1 LVELSTNV
9 NYITNFALG
18 AFPNL
23 CRVINKRPSNP
34 FSLSDRTRTIAL
46 MNSLDQLVSEI
57 KSARPSAQNL
67 LELTSLSRYELTPDG
82 RVELLAALEK
92 HLSWL
97 TSHINEVTYLISLDQ
112 PGALSGG
119 AFEGYGATGG
129 AITSELNDQER
140 EEIAAA
146 LRISPNTAQHRI
158 DTANLLVHHLPETTR
173 ALAEGAIST
182 AHANVIARES
192 APLIYGG
199 AEKSVIAKIEA
210 KALASAEFSTPNQI
224 AVAIRKAVALASPQE
239 LEERFNSAREERKV
253 ICYPERD
260 GMSTISAL
268 LTAPDAR
275 LIMRSLERRISEVK
289 DLSKSADQRRAD
301 AFVQLLTRDEVER
314 NSAGAGNAGA
324 GNAGAGNAGAGN
336 AGAGNAGAGNAG
348 AGNAGA
354 GKNSQ
359 SATSFSTQKTL
370 PKKSAMTINVIVD
383 LPTLLGLAD
392 NPAELSGYGAI
403 PASLARELATSNQ
416 WRRFITDPISGELL
430 ECGRERY
437 QPPDFLVDFI
447 SARDK
452 TCRFPGCRRSAELSD
467 IDHAIPWDEGGE
479 TNPENLGALCRRHH
493 RLKTHGGWKI
503 VSNADGSC
511 TWKSPYGRE
520 YFVPARPIHDV
531 A

>member
-1 LVELSTNV
+1 
-9 NYITNFALG
+9 
-18 AFPNL
+18 
-23 CRVINKRPSNP
+23 
-34 FSLSDRTRTIAL
+34 
-46 MNSLDQLVSEI
+46 MNSLDQRVSEI
-57 KSARPSAQNL
+57 KIARPSAQNL

-119 AFEGYGATGG
+119 AFEGYGSSGA

-158 DTANLLVHHLPETTR
+158 DTANLLVHHLPDTTR

-199 AEKSVIAKIEA
+199 ADKAVIAKIEA

-224 AVAIRKAVALASPQE
+224 AVAIRKAVAQASPQE

-253 ICYPERD
+253 LCYPERD

-275 LIMRSLERRISEVK
+275 LIMRSLEKRISEIK

-301 AFVQLLTRDEVER
+301 AFVELLTRENIELNRAARVGRSIPESS
-314 NSAGAGNAGA
+314 SAGSSTTDSYSSGSTGTGGA
-324 GNAGAGNAGAGN
+324 ISGSTGTGGAISGSTSTGGAISGS
-336 AGAGNAGAGNAG
+336 GAPTNT
-348 AGNAGA
+348 
-354 GKNSQ
+354 SQ
-359 SATSFSTQKTL
+359 SDASPSPQKTF

-437 QPPDFLVDFI
+437 QPPDALIDFI
-447 SARDK
+447 NARDK

-467 IDHAIPWDEGGE
+467 IDHAIPWDKGGE

-503 VSNADGSC
+503 TSNPDGSC

-520 YFVPARPIHDV
+520 YFIPARPIHEV

>member
-1 LVELSTNV
+1 
-9 NYITNFALG
+9 
-18 AFPNL
+18 
-23 CRVINKRPSNP
+23 
-34 FSLSDRTRTIAL
+34 
-46 MNSLDQLVSEI
+46 MNSLDQRVSEI
-57 KSARPSAQNL
+57 KIARPSAQNL

-119 AFEGYGATGG
+119 AFEGYGSSGA

-158 DTANLLVHHLPETTR
+158 DTANLLVHHLPDTTR

-199 AEKSVIAKIEA
+199 ADKAVIAKIEA

-224 AVAIRKAVALASPQE
+224 AVAIRKAVAQASPQE

-253 ICYPERD
+253 LCYPERD

-275 LIMRSLERRISEVK
+275 LIMRSLEKRISEIK

-301 AFVQLLTRDEVER
+301 AFVELLTRENIELNRAARVGRSIPESS
-314 NSAGAGNAGA
+314 SAGSSTTDSYSSGRSSMDSAISGHGA
-324 GNAGAGNAGAGN
+324 QPNT
-336 AGAGNAGAGNAG
+336 
-348 AGNAGA
+348 
-354 GKNSQ
+354 SQ
-359 SATSFSTQKTL
+359 SDASLSPQKTF

-437 QPPDFLVDFI
+437 QPPDALIDFI
-447 SARDK
+447 NARDK

-467 IDHAIPWDEGGE
+467 IDHAIPWDKGGE

-503 VSNADGSC
+503 TSNPDGSC

-520 YFVPARPIHDV
+520 YFIPARPIHEV

>member
-1 LVELSTNV
+1 
-9 NYITNFALG
+9 
-18 AFPNL
+18 
-23 CRVINKRPSNP
+23 
-34 FSLSDRTRTIAL
+34 
-46 MNSLDQLVSEI
+46 MNSLDQRVSEI
-57 KSARPSAQNL
+57 KIARPSAQNL

-119 AFEGYGATGG
+119 AFEGYGANGA

-158 DTANLLVHHLPETTR
+158 DTANLLVHHLPDTTR

-199 AEKSVIAKIEA
+199 ADKAVIAKIEA

-224 AVAIRKAVALASPQE
+224 AVAIRKAVAQASPQE

-275 LIMRSLERRISEVK
+275 LIMRSLEKRISEIK

-301 AFVQLLTRDEVER
+301 AFVELLTREDFELNRAACLGSSIPESS
-314 NSAGAGNAGA
+314 SAGSSTTNSSSSGSSAKDSSGSGRSSMDSAISGHGA
-324 GNAGAGNAGAGN
+324 QPNT
-336 AGAGNAGAGNAG
+336 
-348 AGNAGA
+348 
-354 GKNSQ
+354 SQ
-359 SATSFSTQKTL
+359 SDASLSPQKTF

-430 ECGRERY
+430 ECGREKY
-437 QPPDFLVDFI
+437 QPPDALVDFI
-447 SARDK
+447 NARDK

-467 IDHAIPWDEGGE
+467 IDHAIPWDKGGE

-503 VSNADGSC
+503 TSNPDGSC

-520 YFVPARPIHDV
+520 YFIPARPIHEV